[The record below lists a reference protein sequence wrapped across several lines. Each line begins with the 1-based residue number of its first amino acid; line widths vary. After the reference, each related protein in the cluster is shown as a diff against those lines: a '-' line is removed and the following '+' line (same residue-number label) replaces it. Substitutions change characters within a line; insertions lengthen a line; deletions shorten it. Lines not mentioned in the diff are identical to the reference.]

1 MEVGRERSQVM
12 TAGLGIRNQGRGIR
26 TLVAPLS
33 LPLSTSVGVCQ
44 AGPVWTPDPWGR
56 NKPDA
61 IV

>member
-1 MEVGRERSQVM
+1 M
-12 TAGLGIRNQGRGIR
+12 TAGLGHKIRGRGIR
-26 TLVAPLS
+26 TLIAPLS

-61 IV
+61 SGF